1 MTHLVLVLSHPP
13 LPEVTVADRISRQQ
27 FLSTA
32 AAISLLAGCENG
44 PAACFLGV
52 MRQWNEEIEK
62 AIKYSADYDFSY

>member
-1 MTHLVLVLSHPP
+1 M
-13 LPEVTVADRISRQQ
+13 ADRISRQQ

-62 AIKYSADYDFSY
+62 GDQVLSRL